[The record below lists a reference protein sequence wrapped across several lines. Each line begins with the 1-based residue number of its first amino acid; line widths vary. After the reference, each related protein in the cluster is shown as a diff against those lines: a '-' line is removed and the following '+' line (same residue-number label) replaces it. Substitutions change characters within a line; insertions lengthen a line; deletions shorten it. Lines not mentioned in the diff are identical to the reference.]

1 LVDVIADLAREF
13 RDEATLTESV
23 SRAYN
28 LMTKAQ
34 IKDIGV
40 FTAKI
45 YEARAITKERYGAIK
60 RWRMPYFFRSYRM
73 SVGSE
78 PSLRQEPMLS
88 ARGAKRGQ
96 KENISVSWVFSTS
109 VRRVHKI
116 GHSHCAHFCALP
128 EGFGSGLRPGGGG
141 RIGRGSAE
149 TT

>member
-1 LVDVIADLAREF
+1 
-13 RDEATLTESV
+13 
-23 SRAYN
+23 
-28 LMTKAQ
+28 MTKAQ

-45 YEARAITKERYGAIK
+45 YEARAITKEHYGAIK

-88 ARGAKRGQ
+88 ARSAKRGQ